1 MLTSA
6 RWVSTQWAV
15 YVCIHHSTT
24 PFALNSSS
32 LSALSSLM
40 WCSGVFLCCFFIQGP
55 PDTVVWILPYLCPQ
69 SSSTP
74 YFQIRKW
81 EITSAGNTRLKSS
94 FLELKIALA
103 HSWKTSAQVWIERLK
118 FCRKHW
124 EPKKCCQ
131 CWAHYTGF
139 ACTVFHYLYGRGG
152 QGEVVSY
159 PPSALIFCEL
169 WKILLQESNC
179 GLGTAWSELFPPQPT
194 LPPFQL
200 TLFDT
205 SEAGAKSVSDAENA
219 LI

>member
-40 WCSGVFLCCFFIQGP
+40 WCSGGFLCCFFIQGP
-55 PDTVVWILPYLCPQ
+55 PDTVVWILPYLCPR

-131 CWAHYTGF
+131 CWAHCTGF

-179 GLGTAWSELFPPQPT
+179 GLGTAWSELFPPPAH
-194 LPPFQL
+194 PAPFPIN
-200 TLFDT
+200 FIWYFW
-205 SEAGAKSVSDAENA
+205 SWS
-219 LI
+219 